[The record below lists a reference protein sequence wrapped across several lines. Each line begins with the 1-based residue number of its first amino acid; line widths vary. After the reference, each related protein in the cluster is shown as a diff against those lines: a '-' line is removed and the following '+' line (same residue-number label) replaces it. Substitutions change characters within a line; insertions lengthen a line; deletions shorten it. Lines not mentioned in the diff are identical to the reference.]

1 MPPPKK
7 KKLVAP
13 TRKPGPARQFLIDN
27 FSVDDH
33 SLVCKSGHV
42 LFLYISAGKSI
53 LKTMRDINHRFGFE
67 PKYGQVDSLVRRAHP
82 FMENYSRANN
92 QAAFAALFPDLEKK
106 EAADVSDILSGT
118 IIGRRLCHMWFDED
132 TNSQKMYYGK
142 VLKTKK
148 KKPDV
153 LVIAYWS
160 PKEEEEDDAVDYDMG
175 KFQLAADVIAGE
187 LMLS

>member
-1 MPPPKK
+1 VEKALK
-7 KKLVAP
+7 DCAP
-13 TRKPGPARQFLIDN
+13 RQ
-27 FSVDDH
+27 V
-33 SLVCKSGHV
+33 
-42 LFLYISAGKSI
+42 
-53 LKTMRDINHRFGFE
+53 E
-67 PKYGQVDSLVRRAHP
+67 Q
-82 FMENYSRANN
+82 
-92 QAAFAALFPDLEKK
+92 LFPDLKKK
-106 EAADVSDILSGT
+106 EAADVSDILFGT
-118 IIGRRLCHMWFDED
+118 IIGRRLCHMWFEVSDILFGTIIGRCLCHMWFDED

-160 PKEEEEDDAVDYDMG
+160 PKEEEEDDAVDYHMG